1 MVLALEIFT
10 RSGGVFAS
18 TWAHV
23 LVGIMWIGLLYYF
36 NFVQVPSFAELD
48 AQARNQAIDKLASRA
63 LVVSLVGIGH
73 GYNRTAD
80 PLGAGQSKQRHLLQ
94 ARTGCEHRHRNSFG
108 PRHVSQRLGRHLAQS
123 KSRNR

>member
-48 AQARNQAIDKLASRA
+48 AEPGRGPALPCPALHQA
-63 LVVSLVGIGH
+63 
-73 GYNRTAD
+73 
-80 PLGAGQSKQRHLLQ
+80 
-94 ARTGCEHRHRNSFG
+94 ARL
-108 PRHVSQRLGRHLAQS
+108 PRCAF
-123 KSRNR
+123 